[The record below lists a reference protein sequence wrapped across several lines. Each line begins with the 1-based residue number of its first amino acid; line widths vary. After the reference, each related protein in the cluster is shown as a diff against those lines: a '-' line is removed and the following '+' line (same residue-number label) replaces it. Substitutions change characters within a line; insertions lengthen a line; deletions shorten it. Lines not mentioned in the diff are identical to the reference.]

1 MKRWMSVL
9 RTPVGLTATVLSI
22 GVLVLAVVA
31 PLLWT
36 DNADAIDT
44 DDILAGPSAQHW
56 AGTDNLGR
64 DIFYRTLDTLDWYSP
79 TFDHPLTWGEVER
92 VLKGVGAA
100 TVERAPVPGV
110 TPRFTM

>member
-1 MKRWMSVL
+1 M
-9 RTPVGLTATVLSI
+9 LSI

-64 DIFYRTLDTLDWYSP
+64 DIFYCTL
-79 TFDHPLTWGEVER
+79 V
-92 VLKGVGAA
+92 A
-100 TVERAPVPGV
+100 T
-110 TPRFTM
+110 RFRSSSRWRPP